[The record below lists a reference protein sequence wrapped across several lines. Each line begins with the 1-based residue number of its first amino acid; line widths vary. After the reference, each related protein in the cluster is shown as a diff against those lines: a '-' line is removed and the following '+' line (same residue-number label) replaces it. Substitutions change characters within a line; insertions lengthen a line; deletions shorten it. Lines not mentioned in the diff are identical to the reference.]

1 MGTLIRITFS
11 YTELH
16 REVTEIQRVKKS
28 GLCGTLWILSDSL
41 CKFLN

>member
-1 MGTLIRITFS
+1 METSIKITYS

-16 REVTEIQRVKKS
+16 RDVTEVRRVKKS
-28 GLCGTLWILSDSL
+28 DLRGSLWILSDSL